1 VLVQSY
7 FIHTH
12 SFDGLWF
19 VGTDSDAH
27 VAENE
32 KERDVL
38 RWFSVVFGHGGTRL
52 YTCTV
57 RSTANYVALSRPA
70 AAPGPAGVA
79 GPSCVVT
86 LVSLYLGRAQR

>member
-1 VLVQSY
+1 MLVQSY

-38 RWFSVVFGHGGTRL
+38 RWFSVVFGHGGTGHAS
-52 YTCTV
+52 TV
-57 RSTANYVALSRPA
+57 YGKLRGSLAARRGPRAGRRRGAVVRRHARQSLSR
-70 AAPGPAGVA
+70 AG
-79 GPSCVVT
+79 SEIM
-86 LVSLYLGRAQR
+86 